1 MYNSHLINF
10 TSSYVRVGSHSL
22 IAQRDMGGERERET
36 ENKTTGCRE
45 LEDVGTYLNPIQ
57 KHEIE
62 KKNIDVLI
70 TVKDTT

>member
-22 IAQRDMGGERERET
+22 IAQRDTGGERE
-36 ENKTTGCRE
+36 NKTTSCRE

-57 KHEIE
+57 KHENE

-70 TVKDTT
+70 K

>member
-22 IAQRDMGGERERET
+22 IAQRDMVGGRERRRTRQRVVES
-36 ENKTTGCRE
+36 
-45 LEDVGTYLNPIQ
+45 TYLNPIQ

-70 TVKDTT
+70 TLKDTT